1 MIGGFDMKLTQKLA
15 RQYHKA
21 NKKTK
26 GQILSEYC
34 RLTEVSRNN
43 ASKRFCKQAKDI
55 YPRVLPTEVGNRQGP
70 RKKFNSAHISIIK
83 ECWELSGGIC
93 AERLHPMLNIYI
105 DQLET
110 ARLLEAYSKDNVSMT
125 RTISVATLK
134 RIISS
139 FPRTSSKK
147 HKGRA
152 CVYKQIPIVAHFG
165 QFSDRPGFVE
175 IDYVEHSGGNSSGLF
190 VVTGSYVDIF
200 SGWVARAAG
209 LGKNLASVTKIN
221 NLAHTRIFHPVLH
234 YHPDNDKT
242 ILKVLFERM
251 MKNKRG
257 QDSRFILS
265 RSRPYQKN
273 DNAHVEQKNDDKVR
287 KLVGYYRYD
296 TEQEVKLLNL
306 LYEKSD
312 LLDNFFIASA
322 KLEEKI
328 RDGKGRVIKRV
339 HDKPETPYQRLMECS
354 ELSPDIRR
362 KLKSIYDSL
371 NMIVLRQEINK
382 ILQKLYE
389 IQNRGSRKFNM
400 S

>member
-1 MIGGFDMKLTQKLA
+1 MIGGFDMKLTQKLS
-15 RQYHKA
+15 RQYHKTK
-21 NKKTK
+21 KKTK

-43 ASKRFCKQAKDI
+43 ASKRFCKQAKNI
-55 YPRVLPTEVGNRQGP
+55 YPRVLSTGVGNRRGP
-70 RKKFNSAHISIIK
+70 KKKFKSTHISIVK

-93 AERLHPMLNIYI
+93 AERLHPMLNVYI
-105 DQLET
+105 NQLET
-110 ARLLEAYSKDNVSMT
+110 ARLLEAYSKDDVST
-125 RTISVATLK
+125 ARTISVATLK
-134 RIISS
+134 RIISG

-147 HKGRA
+147 HKGSA
-152 CVYKQIPIVAHFG
+152 CLYKQIPIVAHFG

-190 VVTGSYVDIF
+190 VVTGSYIDIF

-209 LGKNLASVTKIN
+209 MGKNLDSVTRIN
-221 NLAHTRIFHPVLH
+221 DLVHKRIFHPVLH

-242 ILKVLFERM
+242 ILRVLFERM

-257 QDSRFILS
+257 EDSPFILS

-306 LYEKSD
+306 LYEKAD

-322 KLEEKI
+322 KLQEKI
-328 RDGKGRVIKRV
+328 RDAKGRVIKRV
-339 HDKPETPYQRLMECS
+339 HDKPKTPYQRLMQYS
-354 ELSPDIRR
+354 EFSPEIRK
-362 KLKSIYDSL
+362 KLRSIYDSL
-371 NMIVLRQEINK
+371 DMIVLRQEINK

-389 IQNRGSRKFNM
+389 IQTRGSRKLIM